1 MRSIELLAPARNADI
16 GIAAIDCGADAVY
29 MAGPSF
35 GARKDASNPISEIK
49 RLCDYASRFGVR
61 VYVTFNILI
70 RDEELEEVHTL
81 MLACQQAGAAAFIIR
96 DPRLCLFPDISLP
109 LHASTQCAIRDLERA
124 RLLRSAG
131 CSRVV
136 LERELSPGQIKH
148 ICEGLDCEVE
158 AFVHGALCVCYSGQ
172 CLLSERL
179 TSRSADRGECVQAC
193 RNLYDLVDERGKVWL
208 KDKALLSLRDL
219 NLSED
224 LERLLDSGVTSLKI
238 EGRLK
243 NASYVKN
250 VVRYYSQKL
259 DELISRRP
267 RDYRRASFG
276 LIEGGFEPS
285 LEKTFN
291 RSYTRLLFSDE
302 KSWANFDAPKSMG
315 EALGKV
321 SGVRYLNSQTME
333 LSLERK
339 DIELH
344 NGDGFAFVR
353 GSKIV
358 GFRADLAKAN
368 TLRAKAVEGLCR
380 GSELYRNYNSAFER
394 LLEEKSCRRVL
405 KVELA
410 YEEKRVGE
418 GLELKF
424 VAKSEDGRVA
434 EIRVEN
440 RPVAQ
445 NRERARALYES
456 QLGKHSSQYI
466 FQAPALREQQ
476 ELAYF
481 TTAELNALRRELA
494 EMLDK
499 QPCGREPLL
508 NVSSRAE
515 LRLDTGRRDGELMR
529 SKYCIRRE
537 LACCLKD
544 RNSTKEALFLLNNG
558 RKFPLKFDCEKCEMA
573 VLEELR

>member
-29 MAGPSF
+29 IAGPAF
-35 GARKDASNPISEIK
+35 GARKDAPNPISEIR

-70 RDEELEEVHTL
+70 RDEELEEVHSQMRL
-81 MLACQQAGAAAFIIR
+81 CEQAGASAFIIR
-96 DPRLCLFPDISLP
+96 DPRLCLFSDIHVP

-124 RLLRSAG
+124 RLLQTAG

-136 LERELSPGQIKH
+136 LERELAPAQIRS
-148 ICEGLDCEVE
+148 ICAGLDCEVE

-179 TSRSADRGECVQAC
+179 TTRSADRGECVQAC
-193 RNLYDLVDERGKVWL
+193 RNLYDLVDDKGKVWL

-224 LERLLDSGVTSLKI
+224 LETLLDCGVTSLKI

-250 VVRYYSQKL
+250 VVRYYSQRL
-259 DELISRRP
+259 DELIARRP
-267 RDYRRASFG
+267 EDYRRASFG
-276 LIEGGFEPS
+276 SIEGGFEAS
-285 LEKTFN
+285 LDKTFN

-302 KSWANFDAPKSMG
+302 KSWANLRAPKSMG

-321 SGVRYLNSQTME
+321 SQVRLLNSQTME
-333 LSLERK
+333 VSLERK
-339 DIELH
+339 DLDLH
-344 NGDGFAFVR
+344 NGDGFAFVC

-358 GFRADLAKAN
+358 GFRADIAKSN
-368 TLRAKAVEGLCR
+368 TLRAKAVQGIGR
-380 GSELYRNYNSAFER
+380 GTLLYRNYNTVFEKQ
-394 LLEEKSCRRVL
+394 LEEKSCTRVL

-410 YEEKRVGE
+410 YKEKRSGE
-418 GLELKF
+418 GLNLLF
-424 VAKSEDGRVA
+424 LAKSEDGRVA
-434 EIRVEN
+434 ELALSD

-445 NRERARALYES
+445 NRERSRALYLS
-456 QLGKHSSQYI
+456 QLGKHSSSYS
-466 FQAPALREQQ
+466 FQAPSLQDEQ

-481 TTAELNALRRELA
+481 SAAELNAIRRELA
-494 EMLDK
+494 EKLDA

-508 NVSSRAE
+508 NNSQRSDIK
-515 LRLDTGRRDGELMR
+515 LDTGRREGELMR

-544 RNSTKEALFLLNNG
+544 RDSEKGEFFLLNNG
-558 RKFPLKFDCEKCEMA
+558 RKFPLRFDCKNCEMA